1 LILRN
6 EHHLRIRGLHHHY
19 LNIALLLHRYRLV
32 LIAIERA
39 PGKRILAQCLNR
51 LHHRLLIDP
60 EHISQRGI
68 VIHIRSHHIHDGRKV
83 HQRNKR
89 RIEPMLLRRIRQC
102 LSLQIAVLPQPIVY
116 IEYLL
121 RIRRS
126 RADLRHQRIRK
137 QRKRSHQLLQLILS
151 KRLRISCATRPEAP
165 YRD

>member
-1 LILRN
+1 MNNHPASAPTPAPAIPSPRLRAVNPRSQRNARSEAQHRRHDHIAAARPTRPYLRRLILRN

-32 LIAIERA
+32 LIAVERA

-89 RIEPMLLRRIRQC
+89 RIEPMLLRRIR
-102 LSLQIAVLPQPIVY
+102 
-116 IEYLL
+116 
-121 RIRRS
+121 
-126 RADLRHQRIRK
+126 
-137 QRKRSHQLLQLILS
+137 
-151 KRLRISCATRPEAP
+151 
-165 YRD
+165 